1 MNTFWKRKVY
11 LGEIIFF
18 LNIKCIAFYNYRN
31 IWLLDK
37 IKQIIKNIQ
46 GTLTTQEED
55 EQTKNQIIPLK
66 IIKGRE

>member
-66 IIKGRE
+66 IVKGRE